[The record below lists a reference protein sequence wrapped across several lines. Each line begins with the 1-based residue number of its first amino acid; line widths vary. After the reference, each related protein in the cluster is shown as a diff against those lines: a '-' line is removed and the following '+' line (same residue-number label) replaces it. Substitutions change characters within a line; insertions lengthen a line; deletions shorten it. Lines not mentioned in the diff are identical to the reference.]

1 MYPNRISAIKFGNKV
16 ICADSTHGTTMY
28 DFLLITLMVLDE
40 YDEGI
45 SITWA
50 ITNREDQSV
59 LVEFFKSI
67 KSKVGNLSP
76 KVFMSDDADQFY
88 NAWVGVFKEKPLNS
102 SAHGMLIKPGERS

>member
-1 MYPNRISAIKFGNKV
+1 
-16 ICADSTHGTTMY
+16 MY

-45 SITWA
+45 PIAWA

-76 KVFMSDDADQFY
+76 
-88 NAWVGVFKEKPLNS
+88 S
-102 SAHGMLIKPGERS
+102 SCQTVLTSSIMRGLEYLKRNQ